1 MKKIV
6 TLLSVCLFLAVG
18 CKDNKEVGAEN
29 VSSMEQANMIIEY
42 TNSVVDYMNKANS
55 KISSN
60 ESNFDKLLKI
70 ADKKKVKSY
79 EIPLDVSLA
88 DYNFS
93 ANKDDKDKIIQPPSV
108 LSVEEQEFFK
118 EKVASYRDSYNK
130 LRGEAI
136 TYIKY
141 LKNEDYKDDNWAKAQ
156 EYADNIEKYYNECM
170 ETRPLI
176 SAKIDVVTERAEEII
191 LADSPIKDAIMT
203 VKGDLKLVQELVNT
217 FYVHGDE
224 GGKKEE
230 LDKLY
235 AELESNLEKHKDMY
249 TEELEKEGSLRS
261 YQSFYSSVS
270 NKLGDVRKVL
280 RKVREG
286 KKIDKRDYDSLS
298 SFSNTAVGS
307 YNSFI

>member
-1 MKKIV
+1 MKKMI
-6 TLLSVCLFLAVG
+6 TLLGLCLFLAIG

-42 TNSVVDYMNKANS
+42 TNSVVDYMNRANS

-79 EIPLDVSLA
+79 EIPLDTSLT
-88 DYNFS
+88 DFS
-93 ANKDDKDKIIQPPSV
+93 FSVNKDDKDKIIQPPKV

-141 LKNEDYKDDNWAKAQ
+141 LKNEDYKDDNWAKAK

-203 VKGDLKLVQELVNT
+203 VKGDLKSVQNLMST
-217 FYVHGDE
+217 FYIHDEE

-235 AELESNLEKHKDMY
+235 KELETNLEKHKGMY
-249 TEELEKEGSLRS
+249 VDELTKENNLDS
-261 YQSFYSSVS
+261 YVSFYTSVI
-270 NKLGDVRKVL
+270 NNLGDVRKVL
-280 RKVREG
+280 RKVKEG
-286 KKIDKRDYDSLS
+286 KKLNDSDFNSLS
-298 SFSNTAVGS
+298 RVNNNAVSS